1 MSTTN
6 KEPDLLSSAA
16 RTDLSPSPLQLSMD
30 VSPFLNWQY
39 YRNQSIQEKSVI
51 FQSLVATVKLQPT
64 LDDSLETKAVRFLES
79 LNPRKSKSAG
89 AFLRSLGQT
98 TDESLTVFI
107 QSIVTLISSAN
118 QAITAAAM
126 KMLNAL
132 ITPHPKEVAQPLIK
146 ANLIPQLIITLNPQS
161 LSFTEAVDIHIN
173 LMKIISNC
181 VLLATL
187 NGLARLCI
195 KDGNEQQ
202 ALHETMLKQVLI
214 PSENYICHLC
224 VNCFSIVGDAQMSC
238 FLELLAELLR
248 ICPYFQPTM
257 DFVLHMPVVLTIP
270 SCLTFFE
277 VDKSIWNFLIDMN
290 NAQREWNTTQ
300 GEVRQMWKT
309 VQRMLR
315 MEGIE
320 DVIEEKLRNNKSEYF
335 GNFTVAFSIGWNN
348 QQGMNLPQ
356 RE

>member
-224 VNCFSIVGDAQMSC
+224 VN
-238 FLELLAELLR
+238 L
-248 ICPYFQPTM
+248 
-257 DFVLHMPVVLTIP
+257 VLTIP